1 MSKQY
6 KTVSL
11 SDEQRIALEALCRR
25 RKVDALVW
33 KRARAFL
40 LLDMGE
46 DALTVCRIL
55 DIGPTVLTEW
65 RFAFAGVGLSVFGI
79 TDYSHCQGLLSALQ
93 DNALHSHIPEHLAQ
107 IVAEHCA

>member
-33 KRARAFL
+33 KRARAIL
-40 LLDMGE
+40 LLD
-46 DALTVCRIL
+46 A
-55 DIGPTVLTEW
+55 
-65 RFAFAGVGLSVFGI
+65 
-79 TDYSHCQGLLSALQ
+79 
-93 DNALHSHIPEHLAQ
+93 
-107 IVAEHCA
+107 